1 MYLYMYYIYYIIIY
15 IVCITK
21 LDYFYILANMSNII
35 SPTDDSQRER
45 KEIIL
50 KINLPT
56 ATKSLSHFL
65 PLWTYTLSNKP
76 FIGTSR

>member
-1 MYLYMYYIYYIIIY
+1 MYYIYYIIIY

-56 ATKSLSHFL
+56 ATKALSHFL

-76 FIGTSR
+76 FIDTSR